1 MDKRGI
7 AATAI
12 VGGVAIF
19 GIKLYSYYI
28 SGSVALLS
36 DALESIVNIVASI
49 MMYISIRISE
59 QPPDDNHRYGHQ
71 KIENISCFT
80 EGALIIVA
88 GALIGRAAINRLLE
102 PVTLVSMDLAIV
114 LSLFATA
121 LNGLLS
127 WLLMKK
133 AEETRSM
140 ALEGDAKHL
149 FSDVVSSIGVAFGLF
164 LGQYL
169 GIPVLD
175 PLMAIIVAF
184 MVLRLGIGLVYKSG
198 CGLMDESC
206 PEIEEKI
213 RKLMDRHKSQFVD
226 YHNLKT
232 RRSGDRVFAE
242 LHLSV
247 DGGFSVQD
255 AHDFTDHLEWDVEN
269 ELPDVDLIIHIETPR
284 KKVENK
290 NNVGVT

>member
-49 MMYISIRISE
+49 MMYVSVRISE

-71 KIENISCFT
+71 KIENISSFI

-88 GALIGRAAINRLLE
+88 GALIGRAAVNRLLE
-102 PVTLVSMDLAIV
+102 PVTLVSLDLAIG

-121 LNGLLS
+121 LNGVLS

-164 LGQYL
+164 IGQFL

-175 PLMAIIVAF
+175 PLMAMIVAF
-184 MVLRLGIGLVYKSG
+184 MVLRLGLGLVYKSG
-198 CGLMDESC
+198 SGLMDESC
-206 PEIEEKI
+206 PETEEQI

-242 LHLSV
+242 LHLSL
-247 DGGFSVQD
+247 DGSLSVQE

-269 ELPDVDLIIHIETPR
+269 EIPGVDLTIHVEPPKAKET
-284 KKVENK
+284 
-290 NNVGVT
+290 

>member
-49 MMYISIRISE
+49 MMYVSVRISE

-71 KIENISCFT
+71 KIENISSFI

-88 GALIGRAAINRLLE
+88 GALIGRAAVNRLLE
-102 PVTLVSMDLAIV
+102 PVTLVSLDIAIG

-121 LNGLLS
+121 LNGVLS

-164 LGQYL
+164 IGQFL

-175 PLMAIIVAF
+175 PLMAMIVAF
-184 MVLRLGIGLVYKSG
+184 MVLRLGLGLVYKSG
-198 CGLMDESC
+198 SGLMDESC
-206 PEIEEKI
+206 PETEEKI

-242 LHLSV
+242 LHLSL
-247 DGGFSVQD
+247 DGSLSVQE

-269 ELPDVDLIIHIETPR
+269 EIPSVDLTIHVEPPKAKET
-284 KKVENK
+284 
-290 NNVGVT
+290 

>member
-49 MMYISIRISE
+49 MMYVSVRISE

-71 KIENISCFT
+71 KIENISSFI
-80 EGALIIVA
+80 EGALILVA
-88 GALIGRAAINRLLE
+88 GALIGRAAVNRLLE
-102 PVTLVSMDLAIV
+102 PVTLVSLDIAIG

-121 LNGLLS
+121 LNGVLS

-164 LGQYL
+164 IGQFL

-175 PLMAIIVAF
+175 PLMAMIVAF
-184 MVLRLGIGLVYKSG
+184 MVLRLGLGLVYKSG
-198 CGLMDESC
+198 SGLMDESC
-206 PEIEEKI
+206 PETEEQI

-242 LHLSV
+242 LHLSL
-247 DGGFSVQD
+247 DGSLSVQE

-269 ELPDVDLIIHIETPR
+269 EIPGVDLTIHVEPPT
-284 KKVENK
+284 KK
-290 NNVGVT
+290 

>member
-19 GIKLYSYYI
+19 GIKLYSYHI

-36 DALESIVNIVASI
+36 DSLESIVNIVASI
-49 MMYISIRISE
+49 MMYMSIRISE

-71 KIENISCFT
+71 KIENISSFI

-88 GALIGRAAINRLLE
+88 GALIGRAALNRLYE
-102 PVTLVSMDLAIV
+102 PVPLVSLDLAIG
-114 LSLFATA
+114 LSLFATM

-164 LGQYL
+164 IGQFL

-175 PLMAIIVAF
+175 PLMAIVVAF
-184 MVLRLGIGLVYKSG
+184 MVLRLGVGLVYKSG
-198 CGLMDESC
+198 SGLMDESC
-206 PEIEEKI
+206 PETEEKI
-213 RKLMDRHKSQFVD
+213 RKLMDRHKNQFVD

-242 LHLSV
+242 LHLSL
-247 DGGFSVQD
+247 DGSLSVQE

-269 ELPDVDLIIHIETPR
+269 EIPGVDLTIHVEPPR
-284 KKVENK
+284 KKE
-290 NNVGVT
+290 T

>member
-7 AATAI
+7 AVTAI

-36 DALESIVNIVASI
+36 DALESIVNILASL
-49 MMYISIRISE
+49 MMYMSVRISE

-71 KIENISCFT
+71 KIENISSFI

-88 GALIGRAAINRLLE
+88 GALIGRAALNRLFE
-102 PVTLVSMDLAIV
+102 PVTLVSLDLAIG
-114 LSLFATA
+114 LSLFATM

-164 LGQYL
+164 IEQFL

-175 PLMAIIVAF
+175 PLMAMIVAF
-184 MVLRLGIGLVYKSG
+184 MVLRLGLGLVYKSG
-198 CGLMDESC
+198 SGLMDESC
-206 PEIEEKI
+206 PETEEKI
-213 RKLMDRHKSQFVD
+213 RELMDRHKSQFVD
-226 YHNLKT
+226 YHDLKT

-242 LHLSV
+242 LHLSL
-247 DGGFSVQD
+247 DGSLSVQE

-269 ELPDVDLIIHIETPR
+269 EIPGVDLTIHVEPPRAKET
-284 KKVENK
+284 
-290 NNVGVT
+290 

>member
-7 AATAI
+7 AVTAI

-19 GIKLYSYYI
+19 CIKLYSYYI

-71 KIENISCFT
+71 KIENISSFI
-80 EGALIIVA
+80 EGALILVA
-88 GALIGRAAINRLLE
+88 GALIGRAAVNRLFE
-102 PVTLVSMDLAIV
+102 PVTLVSLDLAIGI
-114 LSLFATA
+114 SLFATA

-127 WLLMKK
+127 WLLMNK

-164 LGQYL
+164 IGRFL
-169 GIPVLD
+169 GILVLD
-175 PLMAIIVAF
+175 PLMAMIVAF

-206 PEIEEKI
+206 PETEEKI
-213 RKLMDRHKSQFVD
+213 RKLMDRHKNQFVD

-242 LHLSV
+242 LHLSL
-247 DGGFSVQD
+247 DGSLSVQE

-269 ELPDVDLIIHIETPR
+269 EIPGVDLTIHVEPPR
-284 KKVENK
+284 KKE
-290 NNVGVT
+290 T

>member
-1 MDKRGI
+1 
-7 AATAI
+7 
-12 VGGVAIF
+12 
-19 GIKLYSYYI
+19 
-28 SGSVALLS
+28 
-36 DALESIVNIVASI
+36 VASI
-49 MMYISIRISE
+49 MMYMSIRISE

-71 KIENISCFT
+71 KIENISSFV
-80 EGALIIVA
+80 EGALIVVA
-88 GALIGRAAINRLLE
+88 GALIGRAALNRLLE
-102 PVTLVSMDLAIV
+102 PVILVSLNLAIGI
-114 LSLFATA
+114 SLFATA

-164 LGQYL
+164 IGQVL

-175 PLMAIIVAF
+175 PLMAMIVAF

-213 RKLMDRHKSQFVD
+213 RKLMDRHKNQFVD

-242 LHLSV
+242 LHLSL
-247 DGGFSVQD
+247 DGSLSVKE

-269 ELPDVDLIIHIETPR
+269 EIPGVDLTIHVEPPMKKET
-284 KKVENK
+284 
-290 NNVGVT
+290 

>member
-49 MMYISIRISE
+49 MMYVSVRISE

-71 KIENISCFT
+71 KIENISSFT

-127 WLLMKK
+127 WLLMNK

-164 LGQYL
+164 IGQSL

-206 PEIEEKI
+206 PEIEGKI

-242 LHLSV
+242 LHLSL
-247 DGGFSVQD
+247 DGSLSVQE

-269 ELPDVDLIIHIETPR
+269 EIPGVDLTIHVEPPR
-284 KKVENK
+284 KKE
-290 NNVGVT
+290 T

>member
-1 MDKRGI
+1 MDKRGM

-71 KIENISCFT
+71 KIENISSFT

-88 GALIGRAAINRLLE
+88 GALIGRAALNRLIE
-102 PVTLVSMDLAIV
+102 PVTLVSLDLAIG

-164 LGQYL
+164 IGQSL

-213 RKLMDRHKSQFVD
+213 RKLMDRHKNQFVD

-242 LHLSV
+242 LHLSL
-247 DGGFSVQD
+247 DGSLSVQE

-269 ELPDVDLIIHIETPR
+269 EIPGVDLTIHVEPPR
-284 KKVENK
+284 KKE
-290 NNVGVT
+290 T

>member
-7 AATAI
+7 AVTAI

-36 DALESIVNIVASI
+36 DALESIVNILASL
-49 MMYISIRISE
+49 MMYMSVRISE

-71 KIENISCFT
+71 KIESISSFI
-80 EGALIIVA
+80 EGSLIIVA
-88 GALIGRAAINRLLE
+88 GALIGRAALNRLFE
-102 PVTLVSMDLAIV
+102 PVTLVSLDLAIG

-164 LGQYL
+164 IGQFL

-175 PLMAIIVAF
+175 PLMAMIVAF
-184 MVLRLGIGLVYKSG
+184 MVLRLGLGLVYKSG
-198 CGLMDESC
+198 SGLMDESC
-206 PEIEEKI
+206 PETEEKI
-213 RKLMDRHKSQFVD
+213 RELMDRHQSQFVD
-226 YHNLKT
+226 YHDLKT

-242 LHLSV
+242 LHLSL
-247 DGGFSVQD
+247 DGSLSVQE

-269 ELPDVDLIIHIETPR
+269 EIPGVDLTIHVEPPRAKET
-284 KKVENK
+284 
-290 NNVGVT
+290 

>member
-1 MDKRGI
+1 MDKRGM

-49 MMYISIRISE
+49 MMYMSVRISE

-71 KIENISCFT
+71 KIENISSFI

-88 GALIGRAAINRLLE
+88 GALIGRAAVNRLLE
-102 PVTLVSMDLAIV
+102 PVTLVSMNLAIG

-149 FSDVVSSIGVAFGLF
+149 FSDVVSSMGVAFGLF
-164 LGQYL
+164 IGQFL
-169 GIPVLD
+169 GIPILD
-175 PLMAIIVAF
+175 PLMAMIVAL
-184 MVLRLGIGLVYKSG
+184 MVLRLGLGLVYKSG
-198 CGLMDESC
+198 SGLMDESC
-206 PEIEEKI
+206 PETEEKI
-213 RKLMDRHKSQFVD
+213 RKLMERHKSQFVD

-242 LHLSV
+242 LHLSL
-247 DGGFSVQD
+247 DGSLSVQE

-269 ELPDVDLIIHIETPR
+269 EIPGVDLTIHVEPPR
-284 KKVENK
+284 KKE
-290 NNVGVT
+290 T

>member
-7 AATAI
+7 AVTAI

-71 KIENISCFT
+71 KIENISSFI

-102 PVTLVSMDLAIV
+102 PVTLVSVDLAIGI
-114 LSLFATA
+114 SLFATA

-164 LGQYL
+164 IGQYL
-169 GIPVLD
+169 GIPILD

-226 YHNLKT
+226 YHSLKT

-242 LHLSV
+242 LHLSL
-247 DGGFSVQD
+247 DGSLSVQE

-269 ELPDVDLIIHIETPR
+269 EVPGVDLTIHVEPPR
-284 KKVENK
+284 KKESE
-290 NNVGVT
+290 

>member
-1 MDKRGI
+1 MDKRGM

-49 MMYISIRISE
+49 MMYMSVRISE

-71 KIENISCFT
+71 KIENISSFT

-88 GALIGRAAINRLLE
+88 GALIGRAAINRLLK
-102 PVTLVSMDLAIV
+102 PVTLVSMNLAIG

-140 ALEGDAKHL
+140 ALEGDDKPL

-164 LGQYL
+164 IGQSL

-242 LHLSV
+242 LHLSL
-247 DGGFSVQD
+247 DGSLSVQE

-269 ELPDVDLIIHIETPR
+269 EIPGVDLTIHVEPPREKET
-284 KKVENK
+284 
-290 NNVGVT
+290 

>member
-49 MMYISIRISE
+49 MMYMSVRISE

-71 KIENISCFT
+71 KIENISSFT

-169 GIPVLD
+169 GIPMLD
-175 PLMAIIVAF
+175 PLMAMIVAF

-213 RKLMDRHKSQFVD
+213 RKLMDRHKNQFVD

-242 LHLSV
+242 LHLSL
-247 DGGFSVQD
+247 DGSLSVQE

-269 ELPDVDLIIHIETPR
+269 EIPGVDLTIHVEPPREKET
-284 KKVENK
+284 
-290 NNVGVT
+290 

>member
-49 MMYISIRISE
+49 MMYVSVRISE

-71 KIENISCFT
+71 KIENISSFT

-127 WLLMKK
+127 WLLMNK

-149 FSDVVSSIGVAFGLF
+149 FSDVVSSIGVAFGLVI
-164 LGQYL
+164 GQFL

-206 PEIEEKI
+206 PEIEGKI

-242 LHLSV
+242 LHLSLN
-247 DGGFSVQD
+247 GSLSVQE

-269 ELPDVDLIIHIETPR
+269 EIPGVDLTIHVEPPR
-284 KKVENK
+284 KKE
-290 NNVGVT
+290 T

>member
-49 MMYISIRISE
+49 MMYVSVRISE

-71 KIENISCFT
+71 KIENISSFI

-88 GALIGRAAINRLLE
+88 GALIGRAAVNRLLE
-102 PVTLVSMDLAIV
+102 PVTLVSLDLAIG

-121 LNGLLS
+121 LNGVLS

-164 LGQYL
+164 IGQFL

-175 PLMAIIVAF
+175 PLMAMIVAF
-184 MVLRLGIGLVYKSG
+184 MVLRLGLGLVYKSG
-198 CGLMDESC
+198 SGLMDESC
-206 PEIEEKI
+206 PETEEQI

-242 LHLSV
+242 LHLSL
-247 DGGFSVQD
+247 DGSLSVQE

-269 ELPDVDLIIHIETPR
+269 EIPGVDLTIHVEPPT
-284 KKVENK
+284 KK
-290 NNVGVT
+290 

>member
-12 VGGVAIF
+12 VGGVTIF

-36 DALESIVNIVASI
+36 DALESIVNILASL
-49 MMYISIRISE
+49 MMYMSVRISE

-71 KIENISCFT
+71 KVENISSFI

-88 GALIGRAAINRLLE
+88 GALIGRAALNRLYK
-102 PVTLVSMDLAIV
+102 PVPLVSLNVAIG
-114 LSLFATA
+114 LSLLATT

-127 WLLMKK
+127 WLLMNK
-133 AEETRSM
+133 AKETRSI

-149 FSDVVSSIGVAFGLF
+149 FSDVVSSVGVAFGLF
-164 LGQYL
+164 IGQFL

-175 PLMAIIVAF
+175 PLMAFVVAF
-184 MVLRLGIGLVYKSG
+184 MVLRIGIGLVYKSG
-198 CGLMDESC
+198 SGLMDESC
-206 PEIEEKI
+206 PETEEKI
-213 RKLMDRHKSQFVD
+213 RELMDRHKSQFVD

-247 DGGFSVQD
+247 DGGLSVQD

-269 ELPDVDLIIHIETPR
+269 ELQDVDLIIHVETPR

-290 NNVGVT
+290 VGVT

>member
-49 MMYISIRISE
+49 MMYMSIRISE

-71 KIENISCFT
+71 KIENISSFI

-88 GALIGRAAINRLLE
+88 GALIGRAAVNRLLE
-102 PVTLVSMDLAIV
+102 PVTLVSMNFAIV

-149 FSDVVSSIGVAFGLF
+149 FSDVVSSLGVAFGLF
-164 LGQYL
+164 IGQFLGV
-169 GIPVLD
+169 PVLD
-175 PLMAIIVAF
+175 PLMAVIVAF

-198 CGLMDESC
+198 SGLMDESS
-206 PEIEEKI
+206 PEVEEKI
-213 RKLMDRHKSQFVD
+213 MKLMDRHKSQFVD

-242 LHLSV
+242 LHLSL
-247 DGGFSVQD
+247 DGSLSVQE

-269 ELPDVDLIIHIETPR
+269 EIPGVDLTIHVEPPR
-284 KKVENK
+284 KKK
-290 NNVGVT
+290 T

>member
-49 MMYISIRISE
+49 MMYVSVRISE

-71 KIENISCFT
+71 KIENISSFI

-88 GALIGRAAINRLLE
+88 GALIGRAAVNRLLE
-102 PVTLVSMDLAIV
+102 PVTLVSLDIAIG

-121 LNGLLS
+121 LNGVLS

-164 LGQYL
+164 IGQFL

-175 PLMAIIVAF
+175 PLMAMIVAF
-184 MVLRLGIGLVYKSG
+184 MVLRLGLGLVYKSG
-198 CGLMDESC
+198 SGLMDESC
-206 PEIEEKI
+206 PETEEQI

-242 LHLSV
+242 LHLSL
-247 DGGFSVQD
+247 DGSLSVQE

-269 ELPDVDLIIHIETPR
+269 EIPGVDLTIHVEPPT
-284 KKVENK
+284 KK
-290 NNVGVT
+290 

>member
-49 MMYISIRISE
+49 MMYVSVRISE

-71 KIENISCFT
+71 KIENISSFI

-88 GALIGRAAINRLLE
+88 GALIGRAAVNRLLE
-102 PVTLVSMDLAIV
+102 PVTLVSLDLAIG

-121 LNGLLS
+121 LNGVLS

-164 LGQYL
+164 IGQFL

-175 PLMAIIVAF
+175 PLMAMIVAF
-184 MVLRLGIGLVYKSG
+184 MVLRLGLGLVYKSG
-198 CGLMDESC
+198 SGLMDESC
-206 PEIEEKI
+206 PETEEQI

-242 LHLSV
+242 LHLSL
-247 DGGFSVQD
+247 DGSLSVQE

-269 ELPDVDLIIHIETPR
+269 EIPSVDLTIHVEPPKAKET
-284 KKVENK
+284 
-290 NNVGVT
+290 